1 MTELSGSENSNS
13 FPLSEANL
21 LQWFDPATVHRARA
35 YLQAGKV
42 LKLEYN
48 DDLSQITAQVWG
60 AGFAPYRQNLAL
72 IEQQGRWLLQDS
84 CSCPVGHRCKHVLAV
99 LLRLRRD
106 YAQQQ
111 LRIKQLPLLQL
122 DNWFS
127 EAEELQKPAVAE
139 SEDTILYLLSY
150 GHSGLQLYPRRVK
163 LLKKGGYSKGQPL
176 GKYDL
181 VSPQPPSWLSEDD
194 YRLLT
199 VFRSHNSHEQHVLE
213 ARWGYELLQEL
224 LATGRCYFGEAR
236 HELSWQE
243 QPRTLT
249 LQWQDAD
256 NGQQLSWQ
264 IADDE
269 ANQLIFTDPPCF
281 INTDHYE
288 LGLVSTALSG
298 RELKHLAKMPVIPQ
312 ALLASRLGKLQQ
324 LFKQVSLPVPAGLA
338 VQQLTVKPVPV
349 LVLQMRVQQPKM
361 PAKPTAIL
369 YFDYAEHR
377 LPLDLQQAQAEI
389 VQPEQS
395 VFVKRHRASEVQA
408 LEKLLQLELVSCV
421 LPPPANTLSAF
432 GVGDGPDN
440 PQLWQ
445 PLLDELDDLRQQG
458 WRVEQASDFN
468 LQILQATPYLQVQD
482 GKTNGFELG
491 IQVDINGQQVPLLP
505 LISQW
510 LRQYGLPTEG
520 QPIWLS
526 LPQGKLALPMQLIQ
540 PLIDTIVELLNLQ
553 KSPLTLELPD
563 YKAALLPPPG
573 AAEIQYLNANRIS
586 RLTEQLHHF
595 QGITAVAVPSGLNA
609 VLRSYQQQGLNWLVF
624 LRSFGLGGVL
634 ADDMGLGK
642 TLQTLSFMLHE
653 KQQGRLTKP
662 ALIVCPTSLLGNWQN
677 EAARFTPQL
686 SVLQVYGAKRRP
698 LFEQLN
704 DYDVIVT
711 SYPLLV
717 RDLPL
722 YRQHEFSLVVLDEAQ
737 HIKNSS
743 SQAAQSVRLLKR
755 EFSLALSGTP
765 LENHLGELKSLFD
778 FVLPGLLG
786 TEAHF
791 SQVYRKPIEKNAD
804 TERAANLKQKIA
816 PFMLRRTKY
825 QVATELPEKTEILQL
840 LELEADQ
847 RNLYESIRLIME
859 TKVREL
865 FLRKGVAASQIEF
878 LDALLKLRQAC
889 CDARLVPIEQ
899 AQNVKHNAKLSW
911 LRENL
916 PEMVEEGR
924 RILLFSQFASM
935 LHLIEQE
942 LQFLGISYSKLTG
955 QTKQRQQQI
964 DAFQNGETEVF
975 LISLK
980 AGGTGLNLTAADTVI
995 HYDPWWN
1002 PAAENQATDRAH
1014 RIGQDKPVFVYKLI
1028 ARNTVEEK
1036 VQQLQQYKQG
1046 LADQLLGGGKGQV
1059 WQGSADDLLAL
1070 FATE

>member
-1 MTELSGSENSNS
+1 MTEQTDVDSAAL
-13 FPLSEANL
+13 FPLTEANL
-21 LQWFDPATVHRARA
+21 LQWFEAATVHRARA

-42 LKLEYN
+42 VKLEYN
-48 DDLSQITAQVWG
+48 DDLSLITAQVWG
-60 AGFAPYRQNLAL
+60 AGFAPYRQKLAL
-72 IEQQGRWLLQDS
+72 TQNNGRWQLQDS
-84 CSCPVGHRCKHVLAV
+84 CTCPVGQRCKHVLAV
-99 LLRLRRD
+99 LLRLKRD

-111 LRIKQLPLLQL
+111 LRVRQLPLLQL
-122 DNWFS
+122 DNWF
-127 EAEELQKPAVAE
+127 AEVEQQQQPAAAE
-139 SEDTILYLLSY
+139 PEDTILYLLSY
-150 GHSGLQLYPRRVK
+150 GQTGLQLYPRRVK

-181 VSPQPPSWLSEDD
+181 ISPQRPSWLSEED

-199 VFRSHNSHEQHVLE
+199 VFRSHNSQEQHVLE

-224 LATGRCYFGEAR
+224 LATGRCFFGESR
-236 HELSWQE
+236 QELSWQGTR
-243 QPRTLT
+243 PLT
-249 LQWQDAD
+249 LEWQEHEA
-256 NGQQLSWQ
+256 GQRLSWH
-264 IADDE
+264 IAEDD
-269 ANQLIFTDPPCF
+269 ANQLVYTDPPCF
-281 INTDHYE
+281 LNTDHYE
-288 LGLVSTALSG
+288 LGLVETVLSG
-298 RELKHLAKMPVIPQ
+298 GELKLLAKMPPIPATQ
-312 ALLASRLGKLQQ
+312 LAARLGKLQQ
-324 LFKQVSLPVPAGLA
+324 LFKQVSLPVPPGVAI
-338 VQQLTVKPVPV
+338 QQLTVKPTPV
-349 LVLQMRVQQPKM
+349 LALQMRVQQPDT
-361 PAKPTAIL
+361 PAKPTAVL
-369 YFDYAEHR
+369 YFDYAGHR
-377 LPLDLQQAQAEI
+377 LPLDLKQAQTELIA
-389 VQPEQS
+389 PEQS
-395 VFVKRHRASEVQA
+395 IFIKRHRSTELAA
-408 LEKLLQLELVSCV
+408 LEQLLQLGLVDCP
-421 LPPPANTLSAF
+421 LPAPANKLSAY
-432 GVGDGPDN
+432 GIGDGPDN
-440 PQLWQ
+440 PELWQ
-445 PLLDELDDLRQQG
+445 PLLDRLDELKALG
-458 WRVEQASDFN
+458 WQIEQASDFN
-468 LQILQATPYLQVQD
+468 LQILEATPYLQVQD
-482 GKTNGFELG
+482 GKQSGFELG

-510 LRQYGLPTEG
+510 LRQFGLPTAG
-520 QPIWLS
+520 QTIWLS
-526 LPQGKLALPMQLIQ
+526 LPQGKLALPMTLIQ

-553 KSPLTLELPD
+553 KSPLTLALPD
-563 YKAALLPPPG
+563 YKAAILPPPG
-573 AAEIQYLNANRIS
+573 AAEIQYLNAS
-586 RLTEQLHHF
+586 RVSSLTEQLHNF
-595 QGITAVAVPSGLNA
+595 QGITEVALPSGLNA

-624 LRSFGLGGVL
+624 LRTFGLGGVL

-642 TLQTLSFMLHE
+642 TLQTLSFMLYE
-653 KQQGRLTKP
+653 KQHGRLTKP

-677 EAARFTPQL
+677 EAARFTPAL

-698 LFEQLN
+698 LFEQLA

-722 YRQHEFSLVVLDEAQ
+722 YRQREFSLVVLDEAQ
-737 HIKNSS
+737 HIKNAG
-743 SQAAQSVRLLKR
+743 SQASQSVRALKR

-791 SQVYRKPIEKNAD
+791 NQVYRKPIEKHAD
-804 TERAANLKQKIA
+804 SERANHLKQKIA
-816 PFMLRRTKY
+816 PFMLRRSKN

-899 AQNVKHNAKLSW
+899 AQSVRHNAKLSW

-924 RILLFSQFASM
+924 RVLLFSQFASM

-955 QTKQRQQQI
+955 QTKQRQTQI
-964 DAFQNGETEVF
+964 DAFQQGETEVF

-1046 LADQLLGGGKGQV
+1046 LADQLLGSGKGQL
-1059 WQGSADDLLAL
+1059 WQGSADDLLSL
-1070 FATE
+1070 FTTD

>member
-1 MTELSGSENSNS
+1 MTEQTEVESSALL

-21 LQWFDPATVHRARA
+21 LQWFDSATVHRARA

-48 DDLSQITAQVWG
+48 EDLSQISAQVWG
-60 AGFAPYRQNLAL
+60 AGFAPYRQKLAL
-72 IEQQGRWLLQDS
+72 LQHNGQWQLQDS

-99 LLRLRRD
+99 LLRLKRD

-111 LRIKQLPLLQL
+111 LRIRQLPLLQL
-122 DNWFS
+122 DNWF
-127 EAEELQKPAVAE
+127 AEVEQQQQPVAAE
-139 SEDTILYLLSY
+139 PEDTILYLLSY
-150 GHSGLQLYPRRVK
+150 GQSGLQLYPRRVK

-181 VSPQPPSWLSEDD
+181 ISPQRPSWLAEED

-199 VFRSHNSHEQHVLE
+199 VFRSHNSQEQHVLE
-213 ARWGYELLQEL
+213 ARWGYELLQEI
-224 LATGRCYFGEAR
+224 LATGRCFFGEAR
-236 HELSWQE
+236 HELSWQAAR
-243 QPRTLT
+243 PLS
-249 LQWQDAD
+249 LQWQEQDA
-256 NGQQLSWQ
+256 GQRLSWQ
-264 IADDE
+264 IADDD
-269 ANQLIFTDPPCF
+269 ANQLVYTEPPCF
-281 INTDHYE
+281 LNTDHYE
-288 LGLVSTALSG
+288 LGLVETALSG
-298 RELKHLAKMPVIPQ
+298 GELKLLAKMPLIPVSQ
-312 ALLASRLGKLQQ
+312 LAARLGKLQQ
-324 LFKQVSLPVPAGLA
+324 LFQQVSLPVPPGVAI
-338 VQQLTVKPVPV
+338 QQLTVKPTPV
-349 LVLQMRVQQPKM
+349 LALQMRVQQPKM
-361 PAKPTAIL
+361 PARPTALL
-369 YFDYAEHR
+369 YFDYGGHR
-377 LPLDLQQAQAEI
+377 LSLDLKQAQTELL
-389 VQPEQS
+389 QPEQS
-395 VFVKRHRASEVQA
+395 IFIKRHRSTELNA
-408 LEKLLQLELVSCV
+408 LEQLLQLGLVDCP
-421 LPPPANTLSAF
+421 LPAPANKLSAY
-432 GVGDGPDN
+432 GIGEGPDN
-440 PQLWQ
+440 PELWQ
-445 PLLDELDDLRQQG
+445 PLLDRLDEFKTQG
-458 WRVEQASDFN
+458 WRIEQDADFN
-468 LQILQATPYLQVQD
+468 LQILDATPYLQVQD
-482 GKTNGFELG
+482 GKQSGFELG

-510 LRQYGLPTEG
+510 LRQFGLPTAG
-520 QPIWLS
+520 QTIWLS

-553 KSPLTLELPD
+553 KSPLTLALPD
-563 YKAALLPPPG
+563 YKAAILPPPG
-573 AAEIQYLNANRIS
+573 AAEIHYLNAS
-586 RLTEQLHHF
+586 RVSSLTEQLHNF
-595 QGITAVAVPSGLNA
+595 QGITEVAVPTGLNA

-624 LRSFGLGGVL
+624 LRCFGLGGVL

-642 TLQTLSFMLHE
+642 TLQALSFVLHE

-677 EAARFTPQL
+677 EAARFTPAL

-698 LFEQLN
+698 LFEQLA

-722 YRQHEFSLVVLDEAQ
+722 YRQREFSLVVLDEAQ
-737 HIKNSS
+737 HIKNAG
-743 SQAAQSVRLLKR
+743 SQAAQSVRALKR

-791 SQVYRKPIEKNAD
+791 NQVYRKPIEKHAD
-804 TERAANLKQKIA
+804 LERANHLKQKIA
-816 PFMLRRTKY
+816 PFMLRRSKN

-899 AQNVKHNAKLSW
+899 AQSVRHNAKLSW
-911 LRENL
+911 LRDNL
-916 PEMVEEGR
+916 PEMIEEGR
-924 RILLFSQFASM
+924 RVLLFSQFASM

-964 DAFQNGETEVF
+964 DAFQQGETEVF

-1014 RIGQDKPVFVYKLI
+1014 RIGQDKAVFVYKLI

-1046 LADQLLGGGKGQV
+1046 LADQLLGSGKGQL
-1059 WQGSADDLLAL
+1059 WQGNADDLLAL